1 MQLGL
6 RQIIN
11 QKQTQNLVITPKL
24 RQAIEVLLMS
34 RLDLAQH
41 LQMQLEEN
49 PMLEE
54 LIEELDEVEI
64 TDSEDAELVED
75 ENNDNESDEDAA
87 LDSEFDIEP
96 PTEDEIQPDF
106 DWQDFLDDSISPSE
120 RVAQEHWE
128 NNDGPDEDVAQQVSL
143 LDYLSTQLQ
152 VLLIAQKDRQIGEY
166 IIGNLDSDGMLAVT
180 IDQIAEDLGC
190 SEEDVDAVLALIQH
204 RFDPVGIA
212 FRDVR
217 ETLLIQLSR
226 NRDFH
231 DSLAERI
238 LLDHYDDFKNYR
250 IRHLSQILE
259 VKTDQVLAAVDV
271 IAKLDPYPGRRFTQ
285 QSGSQRNP
293 RAVTPDIFIEEIEDD
308 YVITTNDR
316 GLPRLRLNTIYLDM
330 LQQKNSLDPNTKSW
344 IEEHRGKAIDL
355 LKSVYERQQTIQK
368 IAEAIFEVQRDF
380 LQVGVSGLKPL
391 VQSRIAEMVGV
402 HESTVSRATNKK
414 YVQTPQGLYKLEYFF
429 SSGLSTEIGEIS
441 STSVQEKIKKLID
454 QEEPAKPLSDQ
465 AISLILKKEGIS
477 AARRTV
483 TKYREKLGI
492 QSSTK
497 RRRKWN

>member
-6 RQIIN
+6 RQTIN

-54 LIEELDEVEI
+54 LIEELDEIEI
-64 TDSEDAELVED
+64 TDSEDTELVED
-75 ENNDNESDEDAA
+75 ENNDKESDEDAA

-128 NNDGPDEDVAQQVSL
+128 NNDGPDADVAQQVSL

-152 VLLIAQKDRQIGEY
+152 VLLIAQKDRKIGEY

-212 FRDVR
+212 SRDVR

-259 VKTDQVLAAVDV
+259 VK
-271 IAKLDPYPGRRFTQ
+271 
-285 QSGSQRNP
+285 
-293 RAVTPDIFIEEIEDD
+293 
-308 YVITTNDR
+308 
-316 GLPRLRLNTIYLDM
+316 
-330 LQQKNSLDPNTKSW
+330 
-344 IEEHRGKAIDL
+344 
-355 LKSVYERQQTIQK
+355 
-368 IAEAIFEVQRDF
+368 
-380 LQVGVSGLKPL
+380 
-391 VQSRIAEMVGV
+391 
-402 HESTVSRATNKK
+402 
-414 YVQTPQGLYKLEYFF
+414 
-429 SSGLSTEIGEIS
+429 
-441 STSVQEKIKKLID
+441 
-454 QEEPAKPLSDQ
+454 
-465 AISLILKKEGIS
+465 
-477 AARRTV
+477 
-483 TKYREKLGI
+483 
-492 QSSTK
+492 
-497 RRRKWN
+497 